1 MTVDNY
7 DYIALNARIALK
19 SEDGGLQLQYEK
31 ESVESYVNEIG
42 TRLRQYPTEHARIA
56 DLVNDGYY
64 DPDVF
69 SGYCPGFAEELKEYA
84 LSFRHEFPTLMSA
97 LKFYGSYA
105 MLSRDNKEVLET
117 FEDRAVMN
125 ALFLGGGDAVL
136 ARGLV
141 KDIIENKYQPATPTF
156 LNAGKKQRGEFVS
169 CFSILVEDDMNS
181 IGRSINTAL
190 QLSKR
195 GGGVALGL
203 TDIRE
208 SGAPIKGIEGA
219 ASGVVPVMKLYEDS
233 FSYANQL
240 GQRQGAGAVYIS
252 AHHPDVMKVLDT
264 KRENADEKIRIKT
277 LSVGLVVP
285 DITFQLTREGRD
297 MALFSPYDVLRE
309 YGKPLSTVG
318 ITENYED
325 MVHNG
330 NIRKSYVSAR
340 TFLTTVAEIQ
350 AESGY
355 PYLMFEDNV
364 NRDLPVPGKVVQSN
378 LCVTGET
385 MLLTD
390 SGYRRVDELYKTQED
405 FDVVVDRRARDMDVN
420 AKGLSVESST
430 RMALTARDA
439 DILQL
444 TTREGYSI
452 RATPWHKMYVLRDEN
467 LSKIPLSDVA
477 PGDLVPIQ
485 PDAGAYGLD
494 HHPDL
499 AYPWAVVESIIPDGT
514 EDVYDV
520 TVENGHSVIFNGI
533 ATGQC
538 SEILQPQTHSVITDE
553 QSYEAVG
560 YDVICNL
567 GSLNVAHVL
576 DGGNVAE
583 VVDNAVRALNT
594 VNAAADVSVV
604 PSVRHTQERRH
615 PIGLGAMNF
624 HGALAVNGIMYGS
637 PESIEFAN
645 AFFSTVNFWSI
656 HASMNEA
663 IRRNESFEGFED
675 SAYFDGSYFTKY
687 TETDFRPSG
696 EVGDL
701 FREKGF
707 VVPGPEDWENLS
719 VQVALNGLYNSQRMA
734 LAPTG
739 SISYLSGSTAS
750 VWPVVGI
757 VENRKEGRTGRVY
770 VPAYGLSE
778 LTALYYVS
786 AYDTDMDEYLDVIAA
801 IQQHVDQGIST
812 NLFFKG
818 RGLTTAKMTKAQ
830 IKAWKK
836 GLKSLYYTR
845 IQNDKIIGQNSDE
858 CVSCTL

>member
-1 MTVDNY
+1 MSD
-7 DYIALNARIALK
+7 DYIALNARISLK
-19 SEDGGLQLQYEK
+19 GSDGGLQLGYEK
-31 ESVESYVNEIG
+31 KAIQSYLDEVRAR
-42 TRLRQYPTEHARIA
+42 TRIYPTERARIA

-64 DPDVF
+64 DNAVYTDYV
-69 SGYCPGFAEELKEYA
+69 PGFAEDLKEYA

-117 FEDRAVMN
+117 FEDRVVMN
-125 ALFLGGGDAVL
+125 ALFLGGGDSSL

-219 ASGVVPVMKLYEDS
+219 ASGVVPIMKLYEDS

-285 DITFQLTREGRD
+285 DITFQLAREGRD

-325 MVHNG
+325 MVRND

-378 LCVTGET
+378 LC
-385 MLLTD
+385 
-390 SGYRRVDELYKTQED
+390 
-405 FDVVVDRRARDMDVN
+405 
-420 AKGLSVESST
+420 
-430 RMALTARDA
+430 
-439 DILQL
+439 
-444 TTREGYSI
+444 
-452 RATPWHKMYVLRDEN
+452 
-467 LSKIPLSDVA
+467 
-477 PGDLVPIQ
+477 
-485 PDAGAYGLD
+485 
-494 HHPDL
+494 
-499 AYPWAVVESIIPDGT
+499 
-514 EDVYDV
+514 
-520 TVENGHSVIFNGI
+520 
-533 ATGQC
+533 
-538 SEILQPQTHSVITDE
+538 SEVLQPQTHSVITDE
-553 QSYEAVG
+553 QSYESVG

-583 VVDNAVRALNT
+583 VVDNAVRSLNT
-594 VNAAADVSVV
+594 VNAAADVRVV